1 MTTLLLPRSVLV
13 SLAPAHANCNC
24 NTSPNPYGF
33 SPRTI
38 TIPRGSTVI
47 WTNSTTA
54 PHTVS
59 SDLGDP
65 VSFDSG
71 MQLYGP
77 PNPNTY
83 SFTFTVP
90 GTYHYHCNVHAY
102 MTATIIVTG

>member
-1 MTTLLLPRSVLV
+1 MTSLLLPRSVLV

-38 TIPRGSTVI
+38 TIPRGSTAI

-71 MQLYGP
+71 TQLYAHSS
-77 PNPNTY
+77 TY

-90 GTYHYHCNVHAY
+90 GTYQYHCNIHSY